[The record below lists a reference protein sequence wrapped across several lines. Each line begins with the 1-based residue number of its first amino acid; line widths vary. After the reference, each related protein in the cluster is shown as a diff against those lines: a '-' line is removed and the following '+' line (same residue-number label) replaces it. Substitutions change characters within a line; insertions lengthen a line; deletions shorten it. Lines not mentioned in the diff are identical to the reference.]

1 MKGKQ
6 TLLTITVVAAIVL
19 SFSAFN
25 FYHGVGQFKY
35 VGVTKCVGACHKTDA
50 QGKQLDIW
58 KNSKHSMA
66 YKTLET
72 PEADKIAKEKGF
84 ETKAAETPNCL
95 KCHVLGKDMD
105 PSEFTETFDK
115 KDGVQ
120 CESCHGPGSEYKTM
134 SIMKDKQKSI
144 ENGLIVHTEKEAF
157 CTNCHNA
164 ESPTFKGF
172 EYDKMWDA
180 IKHPKP

>member
-1 MKGKQ
+1 MKGKKTFL
-6 TLLTITVVAAIVL
+6 TLTVVAAIVL

-25 FYHGVGQFKY
+25 FHQGVGQFKY
-35 VGVTKCVGACHKTDA
+35 IGVTKCVGACHKSDA

-72 PEADKIAKEKGF
+72 PEADKIAQEKGF
-84 ETKAAETPNCL
+84 QTKAAETPNCL

-105 PSEFTETFDK
+105 PSEFTENFDM

-120 CESCHGPGSEYKTM
+120 CESCHGPGSEYKSM

-144 ENGLIVHTEKEAF
+144 ENGLILHSDKEVF
-157 CTNCHNA
+157 CKSCHNP
-164 ESPTFKGF
+164 ESPTFKEF
-172 EYDKMWDA
+172 EFEKMWNA
-180 IKHPKP
+180 IKHTKP